1 MRTVSPLL
9 LFLLLR
15 CGPSS
20 GYGGG
25 APRSQCGSL
34 MPGHGGAAQDTGTS
48 PYEVKVTDETEEMM
62 KQSRKIICKISYLFK
77 ILNLSVI

>member
-48 PYEVKVTDETEEMM
+48 PYEVKVTDETEEE
-62 KQSRKIICKISYLFK
+62 SANCAARCANFCVCLC
-77 ILNLSVI
+77 LNI

>member
-48 PYEVKVTDETEEMM
+48 PYEVKVTDETEE
-62 KQSRKIICKISYLFK
+62 QALIVRLDVPIFV
-77 ILNLSVI
+77 SVYV

>member
-34 MPGHGGAAQDTGTS
+34 MPGHGGAAQDTSTS
-48 PYEVKVTDETEEMM
+48 PYEVKVMDDTNTTTDENI
-62 KQSRKIICKISYLFK
+62 KI
-77 ILNLSVI
+77 NLSFSVEQQ